1 MAGFIEPVKAAFGAY
16 MARFHAQLIADTPA
30 MVEFSARK
38 FSESVV
44 WAPGRMID
52 QVEDMLGAW
61 RKNDTS
67 QQAQARTPLPIMIAA
82 MAKDFM
88 PAPTDY
94 VRGLS
99 DAFLPV
105 MIPGDVKERVFYMR
119 GVVADIRTQVAIFA
133 PEEGTA
139 RSIAMQLHLFASAL
153 PNRRFYSTYR
163 LAGIPDKWPVVL
175 ELPDLNAVSS
185 PTDVKNLTVMTVD
198 IQLRATIPMLVKPP
212 AGAVQ
217 ADGKGTGSEADPDGF
232 LVVSRADGAF
242 WAREIGVGDPS
253 TTWTVPTP

>member
-1 MAGFIEPVKAAFGAY
+1 MAGFVEPIKAAFGAY
-16 MARFHAQLIADTPA
+16 MARFHAQLIADTPS

-52 QVEDMLGAW
+52 QVEDMLSTW

-67 QQAQARTPLPIMIAA
+67 QQAQARTRLPVMIAA
-82 MAKDFM
+82 MSKDFM

-99 DAFLPV
+99 DSFLPV
-105 MIPGDVKERVFYMR
+105 TIPGDTKNRVFYMR

-139 RSIAMQLHLFASAL
+139 RSLAMQLHLFASAL
-153 PNRRFYSTYR
+153 PNRRFYSTYT
-163 LAGIPDKWPVVL
+163 LAGMPDKWPVVL
-175 ELPDLNAVSS
+175 ELPDLNAVAS

-198 IQLRATIPMLVKPP
+198 IQLRATVPMLVKPAP
-212 AGAVQ
+212 GSVH
-217 ADGKGTGSEADPDGF
+217 ADGKGSGTDADPDGF
-232 LVVSRADGAF
+232 LVVNEVDGAF
-242 WAREIGVGDPS
+242 WERAIGAGTPS
-253 TTWTVPTP
+253 TTFHSP